1 MRPYTGFDKIADG
14 KREGT
19 EAMTKCLEQYFGLW
33 NNGTFGVRK
42 KRGKSSY
49 SVHATARAGDN
60 SWRGAPYRGTGNY
73 DDAKRACEFLVRHA
87 DELGVEAVFDYY
99 PEPWGRGWKCDRGAW
114 KVYERR
120 AFSGTP
126 GGDWIHWELD
136 NDAADDAARIRKV
149 FERELGKGAKAPAK
163 TAKKTARKPESTK
176 IWLQV
181 GSRGENVKRVQQVV
195 GAYVDGQYGP
205 KTEASVKA
213 WQAEQDLY
221 VDGIVGP
228 KTWAAMGLD

>member
-1 MRPYTGFDKIADG
+1 MTRPYTGFDKIADG
-14 KREGT
+14 KRAGT

-42 KRGKSSY
+42 KRGKDSY
-49 SVHATARAGDN
+49 SVHSTGRCGDS

-87 DELGVEAVFDYY
+87 DELGIEAVFDYY
-99 PEPWGRGWKCDRGAW
+99 PEPWGRGWKCDRASW

-120 AFSGTP
+120 AFAGSP

-136 NDAADDAARIRKV
+136 NSAADDPARIRKV
-149 FERELGKGAKAPAK
+149 FERELGTGTPPPTVVKKTKRRPAK
-163 TAKKTARKPESTK
+163 TKV
-176 IWLQV
+176 WLQR
-181 GSRGENVKRVQQVV
+181 GSRGQQVV
-195 GAYVDGQYGP
+195 AVQKVIGATPDGKFGP
-205 KTEASVKA
+205 KTEAAVKA
-213 WQAEQDLY
+213 WQAENDLY

-228 KTWAAMGLD
+228 KTWAAMGLS